1 MTPENMLLTALSAVT
16 SALVFVARILW
27 RRSETCEQDRR
38 ALYESMLQIKQ
49 ELGKTQ
55 GALSAIQSCHV
66 ADCPHR
72 TVLTKAQTP

>member
-38 ALYESMLQIKQ
+38 ALYDAMLQIKQ

-55 GALSAIQSCHV
+55 GALNAIQSCHI

-72 TVLTKAQTP
+72 NVLIHTQTP